1 MTNHNHSPPK
11 ELTWWN
17 KKNQRKLFVEL
28 RLAHSASTSR
38 ASSPNLD
45 IWKTYTIAAFTSHL
59 ARSPLAF
66 PSLGRYPKS
75 RDCGVTEPP
84 RHKLTPTSAP
94 VSKISAWSSANP
106 GLFGPTSSPEPG
118 IVEQRKSLGGAAA
131 HLNDMRFSRFQG
143 RILTPPPYDMTA
155 E

>member
-106 GLFGPTSSPEPG
+106 GL
-118 IVEQRKSLGGAAA
+118 
-131 HLNDMRFSRFQG
+131 
-143 RILTPPPYDMTA
+143 
-155 E
+155 